1 MILTIDDVLA
11 PDEVQR
17 ARALL
22 ANAAWADGNITAG
35 AQAAQM
41 KNNWQLPESAPQI
54 TELRRIVLGGLARS
68 PGFFSAALPQR
79 IFPPLFN
86 RYGGEKNAFGDHVDG
101 AVRLLPGSDE
111 SLRTDLSMT
120 LFLTPPT
127 DYNGGELVFRD
138 GSFVRRLKGEAGSLV
153 LYPSTTVHRV
163 EPVTRGERIACFTW
177 IQSLVRR
184 QDQRSL
190 LFDMD
195 MALLDVRR
203 TLGETHSSTIA
214 LTGTYHNLLRQ
225 WAEP

>member
-1 MILTIDDVLA
+1 MILVLDNVLDGTELA
-11 PDEVQR
+11 R
-17 ARALL
+17 ARDLL
-22 ANAAWADGNITAG
+22 ARATWVDGNITAG

-41 KNNWQLPESAPQI
+41 KNNWQLPEDAPALP
-54 TELRRIVLGGLARS
+54 TLRSIVLTALGRHAL
-68 PGFFSAALPQR
+68 FFSAALPQR

-86 RYGGEKNAFGDHVDG
+86 RYGGARNAFGDHVDG
-101 AVRLLPGSDE
+101 AVRRIPGGE
-111 SLRTDLSMT
+111 TALRTDLSMT
-120 LFLTPPT
+120 LFLTPPE
-127 DYNGGELVFRD
+127 DYDGGELVFQD
-138 GSFVRRLKGEAGSLV
+138 GSFLRRIKGAAGSLV

-163 EPVTRGERIACFTW
+163 EPVTRGERVSCFTW

-195 MALLDVRR
+195 MALIDVRAA
-203 TLGETHSSTIA
+203 LGEQHRSAIA

>member
-1 MILTIDDVLA
+1 VILTIDDVLT
-11 PDEVQR
+11 PDEVCR

-22 ANAAWADGNITAG
+22 GAATWADGNLTAG
-35 AQAAQM
+35 AQASQM
-41 KNNWQLPESAPQI
+41 KNNWQLPESAPGLA
-54 TELRRIVLGGLARS
+54 ELRRIVVGGLSRS
-68 PGFFSAALPQR
+68 PAFLSAALPQR

-86 RYGGEKNAFGDHVDG
+86 RYGGAKNAFGDHVDG
-101 AVRLLPGSDE
+101 AIRPIPGSDT

-120 LFLTPPT
+120 LFLTPPA
-127 DYNGGELVFRD
+127 DYDGGELVFTD
-138 GSFVRRLKGEAGSLV
+138 GSFLRRLKGGAGSLV
-153 LYPSTTVHRV
+153 LYPATTVHRV
-163 EPVTRGERIACFTW
+163 EPVTRGERIACFSW

-195 MALLDVRR
+195 MALIDVRSA
-203 TLGETHSSTIA
+203 LGEQHRASIS